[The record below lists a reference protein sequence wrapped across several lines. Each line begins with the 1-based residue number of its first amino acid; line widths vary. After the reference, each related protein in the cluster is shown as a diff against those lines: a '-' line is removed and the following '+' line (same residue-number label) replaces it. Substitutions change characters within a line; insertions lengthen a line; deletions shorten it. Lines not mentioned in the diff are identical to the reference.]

1 MGTHTGPVCD
11 PVRMVSA
18 NIPLLILVL
27 WTSQA
32 HQKPLI
38 DDLVKGLGGRIDDI
52 LCQYTCRKFS
62 VKACQD
68 TKEKRCT
75 MVYNKECHTSSVLH
89 CHDEH
94 RDECHTVYREQ
105 CQTQYKE
112 KCVTSY
118 EEVCTPSYGYK
129 PPKCEKKP
137 QEKCHHEPENV
148 SNSFYQI
155 LSRRINLTKM
165 EMRKWMIKSKLTIF
179 MCF

>member
-18 NIPLLILVL
+18 NIPLLILVI

-32 HQKPLI
+32 YQKPLI

-75 MVYNKECHTSSVLH
+75 MVYNQQCPPLPRRTQGRVSHCVHREVPDSVQGKVCHQL
-89 CHDEH
+89 
-94 RDECHTVYREQ
+94 RRGMYAQLRL
-105 CQTQYKE
+105 QT
-112 KCVTSY
+112 
-118 EEVCTPSYGYK
+118 
-129 PPKCEKKP
+129 
-137 QEKCHHEPENV
+137 
-148 SNSFYQI
+148 
-155 LSRRINLTKM
+155 TKV
-165 EMRKWMIKSKLTIF
+165 
-179 MCF
+179 

>member
-11 PVRMVSA
+11 PVRMVST

-75 MVYNKECHTSSVLH
+75 WCTTRSVTPAVSSTATTNTGTSVTL
-89 CHDEH
+89 C
-94 RDECHTVYREQ
+94 
-105 CQTQYKE
+105 TQRSARL
-112 KCVTSY
+112 C
-118 EEVCTPSYGYK
+118 
-129 PPKCEKKP
+129 
-137 QEKCHHEPENV
+137 
-148 SNSFYQI
+148 
-155 LSRRINLTKM
+155 
-165 EMRKWMIKSKLTIF
+165 
-179 MCF
+179 